1 MKNKVLILIIL
12 SAVTIS
18 AQKITVQDIL
28 GMDRLASFQI
38 SPDGQYIV
46 YTKGIKK
53 DWKDKNNFDLWLC
66 STQKN
71 ESFQLTTS
79 EKNDVN
85 PKWSPDLNRIAFL
98 SARNEGMQIYIIN
111 PKGGEARQLTDV
123 KEKIIDY
130 EWANDSSIVYLS
142 DEPRDSSIVK
152 KEKENGG
159 AYIVGTE
166 SNTSSLWY
174 QTISGEPKR
183 ITDGKFYISSFSV
196 TRDAKKIAVIGAVS
210 SDLYQNMS
218 NNFVKILDGNGKE
231 LAAINGGRAYQAVEF
246 SPSGEKLAVVGC
258 LVGYSS
264 FDALWVVDV
273 NTGEYKNYTDEFSPT
288 INKIQWIN
296 DENISFST
304 PHNARMGIYELNLK
318 NGNIKSFFQPDQVIN
333 SYSFSSNGKMLAFT
347 GSSTTKT
354 PQLYFADISTKQP
367 IVKQITDLN
376 SDINKKI
383 KVTSKIISFAG
394 VGGDSIYTVLTY
406 PPNYDKNKKYPLLVL
421 PHGGPDSYVL
431 DYFSTLSQLL
441 AQEGFIVYEPN
452 FHGSTGFGSKFYE
465 SNRGREGDIDYKDI
479 LMGLDYL
486 ISNGVVDTS
495 KMVVGGWSYGGYMT
509 NWIIGHTNRFKAAV
523 SVAGITNMTSMYA
536 ESDINHGDIARWDV
550 NGVPVLNLENF
561 IRTSPLT
568 YLKNCKTPTLILH
581 GTGDDRVPVGQSW
594 QLYWALKD
602 VGVETQMII
611 FPGAPHSINND
622 PRYFADVMTNWIK
635 WYDEHLN
642 K

>member
-196 TRDAKKIAVIGAVS
+196 TKDAKKIAVIGAVS

-273 NTGEYKNYTDEFSPT
+273 NTGE
-288 INKIQWIN
+288 
-296 DENISFST
+296 
-304 PHNARMGIYELNLK
+304 
-318 NGNIKSFFQPDQVIN
+318 
-333 SYSFSSNGKMLAFT
+333 
-347 GSSTTKT
+347 
-354 PQLYFADISTKQP
+354 
-367 IVKQITDLN
+367 
-376 SDINKKI
+376 
-383 KVTSKIISFAG
+383 
-394 VGGDSIYTVLTY
+394 
-406 PPNYDKNKKYPLLVL
+406 
-421 PHGGPDSYVL
+421 
-431 DYFSTLSQLL
+431 
-441 AQEGFIVYEPN
+441 
-452 FHGSTGFGSKFYE
+452 
-465 SNRGREGDIDYKDI
+465 
-479 LMGLDYL
+479 
-486 ISNGVVDTS
+486 
-495 KMVVGGWSYGGYMT
+495 
-509 NWIIGHTNRFKAAV
+509 
-523 SVAGITNMTSMYA
+523 
-536 ESDINHGDIARWDV
+536 
-550 NGVPVLNLENF
+550 
-561 IRTSPLT
+561 
-568 YLKNCKTPTLILH
+568 
-581 GTGDDRVPVGQSW
+581 
-594 QLYWALKD
+594 
-602 VGVETQMII
+602 
-611 FPGAPHSINND
+611 
-622 PRYFADVMTNWIK
+622 
-635 WYDEHLN
+635 
-642 K
+642 